1 MVSKVTVFKAV
12 KTLPY
17 EVGRIAAKP
26 GTRPYI
32 FHVKLG
38 GEAVQAIGII
48 AEVGQIFASKGLGI
62 LHFKAV
68 AVGDAVRLIIIA
80 DLKGAED
87 LAPKIAEEIRRKV
100 KFCEEV
106 IVDPPIAE
114 GVAID
119 RLSFPTLFGG
129 GRAIVMRNITYEGLI
144 KSGWE
149 RFGSAYAVLLYSAGF
164 EAGRNAF
171 KAHKELAQ
179 LPEVLERVAEAL
191 FQMFGYGILE
201 LVRVDDAARE
211 AVARVHHSFECELFR
226 GAGEPRGS
234 FVRGML
240 AGWLAERWGV
250 TFEEMVAREEKCVAK
265 GDEYCE
271 YKFSL
276 RRRK

>member
-1 MVSKVTVFKAV
+1 MASKVAVPRTV

-17 EVGRIAAKP
+17 EVGRFAVKP
-26 GTRPYI
+26 ETRPYI

-38 GEAVQAIGII
+38 GGAVYATGII
-48 AEVGQIFASKGLGI
+48 AEVGQIFADKGVSI
-62 LHFKAV
+62 LHVKAV
-68 AVGDAVRLIIIA
+68 AVGDAVRLIVIA
-80 DLKGAED
+80 DLKGVED
-87 LAPKIAEEIRRKV
+87 LASRIAEEIRGKV

-106 IVDPPIAE
+106 VVEPPLAD

-119 RLSFPTLFGG
+119 KLSFPILFGG
-129 GRAIVMRNITYEGLI
+129 GRAVIMRDIVYEGLV

-164 EAGRNAF
+164 EAGRSVF

-179 LPEVLERVAEAL
+179 SPEVLERVAEAF

-201 LVRVDDAARE
+201 IIRVDDAARE